1 MAQDCA
7 LSKVTKWPVDTQM
20 VENHCSVGQVF
31 VEARDEFGH
40 HVPGN
45 TLHSRSASPWCLI
58 ALWTGVTGSEW
69 ER

>member
-1 MAQDCA
+1 
-7 LSKVTKWPVDTQM
+7 M